1 MDFIVAI
8 LFVLLAL
15 VALFLYRQN
24 KKLKKN
30 ITKPKTQTRTEITK
44 LKSIGELSVFKIYS
58 KEIVTRKDSP
68 IESKLWNTLLG
79 WSMTKKQIA
88 VIFEFEIDFIYD
100 LKSKDFAIKS
110 LDENNYKINMPPCKY
125 KFSIRDMKIYDEKNS
140 KFMPFLLPDSIN
152 GLFGPSFDE
161 SEKNQLIDDAK
172 DEIRSMSVKIINEM
186 GDQIHKSASDTLTAI
201 AKNFGA
207 NSVEFEFVD
216 KNIAKVDVK
225 DSKIL
230 VDEKVINSVKNA
242 F

>member
-1 MDFIVAI
+1 MEFLTAI
-8 LFVLLAL
+8 LVLVLGL
-15 VALFLYRQN
+15 LSFLLYRQN
-24 KKLKKN
+24 RALRKTKQ
-30 ITKPKTQTRTEITK
+30 KPKTTTRTEITK

-68 IESKLWNTLLG
+68 IESRLWNSLLG

-100 LKSKDFAIKS
+100 LKHRDFAIKPLGDNS
-110 LDENNYKINMPPCKY
+110 FKINMPPCKY

-172 DEIRSMSVKIINEM
+172 DEIKSMSVKIINEM

-207 NSVEFEFVD
+207 NQVEFEFVD
-216 KNIAKVDVK
+216 RNIAKVDVK

-230 VDEKVINSVKNA
+230 IDEKVINSVKNSL
-242 F
+242 

>member
-1 MDFIVAI
+1 MEFLVTI
-8 LFVLLAL
+8 LILVLA
-15 VALFLYRQN
+15 VFSFFLYRQN
-24 KKLKKN
+24 RTLKKAKE
-30 ITKPKTQTRTEITK
+30 KPKTQTRTEITK

-100 LKSKDFAIKS
+100 LRSKDFSIKE
-110 LDENNYKINMPPCKY
+110 LGDGNFKINMPACKY

-161 SEKNQLIDDAK
+161 SEKNQLIDSAK
-172 DEIRSMSVKIINEM
+172 DEIKSMSVKIINDM

-225 DSKIL
+225 DSKVL
-230 VDEKVINSVKNA
+230 VDKKVLSSVKNS

>member
-1 MDFIVAI
+1 MEFLVTI
-8 LFVLLAL
+8 LILVLVVVSFL
-15 VALFLYRQN
+15 LYRQN
-24 KKLKKN
+24 LALKKAKE
-30 ITKPKTQTRTEITK
+30 KPKINTRTEITK

-100 LKSKDFAIKS
+100 LKSRDFSIKE
-110 LDENNYKINMPPCKY
+110 LGEGNFKITMPACKY

-161 SEKNQLIDDAK
+161 SEKNQLIDSAK
-172 DEIRSMSVKIINEM
+172 DEIKSMSVKIINDM

-216 KNIAKVDVK
+216 KNIEKVDVK
-225 DSKIL
+225 DSKVL
-230 VDEKVINSVKNA
+230 VDKRVLNSVKNS